1 MQTATVSQLKRSL
14 SAYLRQVKTGEE
26 VVITERGR
34 PNARLLPPASATSLL
49 EHVRN
54 LEAQGL
60 LKRGQKPCPRDERGQ
75 TVRSMVLLRLAA
87 SPERWRGVNRYTR
100 SAILDARATSPAQSA
115 SRTSSS
121 LQASSS
127 RR

>member
-34 PNARLLPPASATSLL
+34 PIARLLPLASTTSLL

-60 LKRGQKPCPRDERGQ
+60 LKRGQKPLPPDFWDLPRPADPQGAVQAAALRERDE
-75 TVRSMVLLRLAA
+75 
-87 SPERWRGVNRYTR
+87 
-100 SAILDARATSPAQSA
+100 
-115 SRTSSS
+115 S
-121 LQASSS
+121 L
-127 RR
+127 